1 MFFLVD
7 AIKRLKAM
15 PLLKENK
22 RLLLFFLFASLLFA
36 LYMRLVEGLSPLDT
50 YYFLVTTA
58 TTVGYG
64 DISPKTDI
72 GKVLVTFY
80 MIIGIALLGLFLGKV
95 TELMVEVG
103 SKRKKGLISMKGQ
116 VDLIIAGYPSDE
128 KVRNIVTE
136 LRNDSRFEHAGIV
149 CANNRLEEKPAWMTS
164 ANVDFVK
171 GVASDSNVLNKA
183 GVTTATTILILANDS
198 ALVES
203 DDLSTSICA
212 VVERLRPEIRAIIEK
227 VRKDDLLFKIVNADT
242 IVDVSSPSVL
252 AQEILDQGAIELQNA
267 IFSTHTAGTQ
277 YNFSYAEEDKRWS
290 EIAIAIIK
298 QDSIPEGFQNPGERQ
313 FNLLPK
319 QNDVVKQNA
328 LIKYRG
334 VEVLAN
340 LAL

>member
-7 AIKRLKAM
+7 TFKRFRSM

-22 RLLLFFLFASLLFA
+22 RLLLFFLAASLLFA
-36 LYMRLVEGLSPLDT
+36 LYMWLVEGLSLLDT

-64 DISPKTDI
+64 DISPKTGL
-72 GKVLVTFY
+72 GKVFVTVY

-128 KVRNIVTE
+128 KVQNIVIE
-136 LRNDSRFEHAGIV
+136 LRNDSRFKEAGIV
-149 CANNRLEEKPAWMTS
+149 CANNRLDEKPAWMTTL
-164 ANVDFVK
+164 NVDFVK
-171 GVASDSNVLNKA
+171 GVASDSTVLKKA
-183 GVTTATTILILANDS
+183 GVETATTVLILANDS

-212 VVERLRPEIRAIIEK
+212 VVERMRPEIRAIVEK
-227 VRKDDLLFKIVNADT
+227 VRKDELLFEIVNADT
-242 IVDVSSPSVL
+242 IVDVASPSVL

-277 YNFSYAEEDKRWS
+277 YNLSHQGEEMSWTEVALALLHKD
-290 EIAIAIIK
+290 A
-298 QDSIPEGFQNPGERQ
+298 IPEGFQNPGDKV

-319 QNDVVKQNA
+319 QVDVVKQGA

-334 VEVLAN
+334 TVALETLA
-340 LAL
+340 

>member
-7 AIKRLKAM
+7 TFKRIRTM
-15 PLLKENK
+15 PVLKENK
-22 RLLLFFLFASLLFA
+22 RLLLFFLAASLLFA
-36 LYMRLVEGLSPLDT
+36 LYMWLVEGLSLLDT

-64 DISPKTDI
+64 YISPKTGL
-72 GKVLVTFY
+72 GKIFVTVY

-95 TELMVEVG
+95 TEFMVEVG

-116 VDLIIAGYPSDE
+116 VDLIIAGYPS
-128 KVRNIVTE
+128 V
-136 LRNDSRFEHAGIV
+136 
-149 CANNRLEEKPAWMTS
+149 
-164 ANVDFVK
+164 
-171 GVASDSNVLNKA
+171 
-183 GVTTATTILILANDS
+183 LILANDS

-212 VVERLRPEIRAIIEK
+212 VVERMRPEIRAIVEK
-227 VRKDDLLFKIVNADT
+227 VRKDELLFEIVNADT
-242 IVDVSSPSVL
+242 IVDVASPSVL

-277 YNFSYAEEDKRWS
+277 YNLSHLGEEMSWAEVAMALLHKD
-290 EIAIAIIK
+290 A
-298 QDSIPEGFQNPGERQ
+298 IPEGFQNPGDKG

-319 QNDVVKQNA
+319 QGDVVKQGA

-334 VEVLAN
+334 TVALDN
-340 LAL
+340 LA

>member
-7 AIKRLKAM
+7 TFKRIRTM
-15 PLLKENK
+15 PVLKENK
-22 RLLLFFLFASLLFA
+22 RLLLFFLAASLLFA
-36 LYMRLVEGLSPLDT
+36 LYMWLVEGLSLLDT

-64 DISPKTDI
+64 DISPKTGL
-72 GKVLVTFY
+72 GKVFVTVY

-95 TELMVEVG
+95 TEFMVEVG

-128 KVRNIVTE
+128 KVQNIVIE
-136 LRNDSRFEHAGIV
+136 LRNDSRFKDAGIV
-149 CANNRLEEKPAWMTS
+149 CANNRLNEKPAWMTTL
-164 ANVDFVK
+164 NVDFVK
-171 GVASDSNVLNKA
+171 GVASDSGVLKKA
-183 GVTTATTILILANDS
+183 GVETASTILILANDS

-212 VVERLRPEIRAIIEK
+212 VVERMRPEIRAIVEK
-227 VRKDDLLFKIVNADT
+227 VRKDELLFEIVNADT
-242 IVDVSSPSVL
+242 IVDVASPSVL

-277 YNFSYAEEDKRWS
+277 YNLSHLGEEMSWAEVAMALLHKD
-290 EIAIAIIK
+290 A
-298 QDSIPEGFQNPGERQ
+298 IPEGFQNPGDKG

-319 QNDVVKQNA
+319 QGDVVKQGA

-334 VEVLAN
+334 TVALDN
-340 LAL
+340 LA

>member
-1 MFFLVD
+1 MFFLVNTF
-7 AIKRLKAM
+7 KRLQGL

-22 RLLLFFLFASLLFA
+22 RLLLFFLAASLLFA
-36 LYMRLVEGLSPLDT
+36 LYMWLVEGLSLLDT

-64 DISPKTDI
+64 DISPKTGL
-72 GKVLVTFY
+72 GKIFVTIY

-95 TELMVEVG
+95 TEFMVEVG

-116 VDLIIAGYPSDE
+116 IDLIIAGYPSDE
-128 KVRNIVTE
+128 KVQNIVTE

-149 CANNRLEEKPAWMTS
+149 CANNRLDEKPAWMTS
-164 ANVDFVK
+164 LNVDFVK
-171 GVASDSNVLNKA
+171 GVASDSSVLKMA
-183 GVTTATTILILANDS
+183 GVETAATILILANDS
-198 ALVES
+198 SLVES

-212 VVERLRPEIRAIIEK
+212 VVERMRPEIRAIVEK
-227 VRKDDLLFKIVNADT
+227 VRKDELLFEVVNADT

-267 IFSTHTAGTQ
+267 IFSTHTEGTQ
-277 YNFSYAEEDKRWS
+277 FNFNYSAQDSSWS
-290 EIAIAIIK
+290 SVAMAIIK
-298 QDSIPEGFQNPGERQ
+298 QDAIPEGFQNPGERL

-319 QNDVVKQNA
+319 QADVVKQHA

-334 VEVLAN
+334 VQ
-340 LAL
+340 ALEKLEL